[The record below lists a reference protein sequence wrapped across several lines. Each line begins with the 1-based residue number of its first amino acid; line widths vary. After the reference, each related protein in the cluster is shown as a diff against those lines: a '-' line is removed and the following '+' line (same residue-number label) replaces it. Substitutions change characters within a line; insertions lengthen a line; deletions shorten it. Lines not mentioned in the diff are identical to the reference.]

1 MKWMLVH
8 VFLLVCNSLLSQDAT
23 LSRMDQ
29 RKKNAMVTELNLTES
44 QQQQTDSIFKVFA
57 ITLNDIEDSLK
68 TAQRDTTIAEVDLNS
83 MLRDFNQE
91 KKDLRKLRDLELRRL
106 LTPEQVKI
114 HDEVIVPSKPQVL
127 HFGVHNR
134 ADCNV
139 CKD

>member
-1 MKWMLVH
+1 MLVH